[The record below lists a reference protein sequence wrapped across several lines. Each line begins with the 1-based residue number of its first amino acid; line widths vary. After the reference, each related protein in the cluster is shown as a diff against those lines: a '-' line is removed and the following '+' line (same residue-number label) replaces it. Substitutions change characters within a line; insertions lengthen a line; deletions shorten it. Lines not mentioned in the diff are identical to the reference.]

1 MSGGAD
7 RGVELEDNELA
18 GGGKFTRGRRRPAE
32 AVAARGG
39 NNVGAPSPP
48 ASAHVNRSQR
58 APTGALSG
66 DPRVQALEQRRLY
79 CRVCIGVMLSALF
92 LAMAS
97 LVSFNGR
104 IKRQM
109 GLLNRPPT
117 PVAPDPPGI
126 SRRANIRD
134 VEAIFAQCRRV
145 PDTRTAPLQYLS
157 EVLKVP
163 GDRDEFGNA
172 SPFLQ
177 VCRHGDAR

>member
-7 RGVELEDNELA
+7 RGVDLEDNELA

-39 NNVGAPSPP
+39 KNVGAPSPP
-48 ASAHVNRSQR
+48 ASAHVNRTQR

-79 CRVCIGVMLSALF
+79 CRVCVGVMLSALF
-92 LAMAS
+92 LAMAAF
-97 LVSFNGR
+97 VWFNGR
-104 IKRQM
+104 IKR
-109 GLLNRPPT
+109 LVNRPPT
-117 PVAPDPPGI
+117 PVALDPPGI
-126 SRRANIRD
+126 SRRANERE
-134 VEAIFAQCRRV
+134 VEAIFAQCRHV
-145 PDTRTAPLQYLS
+145 PDTRTAPLKYLS
-157 EVLKVP
+157 EVLQVP

-177 VCRHGDAR
+177 VCGHGDAR